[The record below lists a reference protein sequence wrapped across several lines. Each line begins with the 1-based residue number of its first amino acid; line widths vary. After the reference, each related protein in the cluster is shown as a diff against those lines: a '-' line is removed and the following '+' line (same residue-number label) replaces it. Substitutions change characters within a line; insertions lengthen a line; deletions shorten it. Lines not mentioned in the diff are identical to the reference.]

1 MLQEAWPG
9 SAETPLRLFWPKE
22 PSLQETPCLGSEQP
36 ARRPVQPRP
45 PGPLGPQKGAA
56 VCLPFRPSGIGLLL
70 LRPRH
75 LWHLWWR
82 GKGAGATLAGE
93 GPPGHAG
100 FHGGAGAV
108 LEAGGSRAWWV
119 MSHRVEPGDP
129 RPGTSV
135 CPCPNVLQK
144 ETPGR
149 GVLPALPPS
158 ASSLPAPSSL
168 VSAPRAPL
176 AGPSAQRQAHTA
188 AGPGLDRAAA
198 FSVLSWAFSE
208 LPMGPRTRRVRPSGR
223 GFLRVYRHS
232 TF

>member
-75 LWHLWWR
+75 LWHLWWH

-119 MSHRVEPGDP
+119 MSRRVEPGDP

-135 CPCPNVLQK
+135 CPCPDVLQK
-144 ETPGR
+144 ETPGGGR
-149 GVLPALPPS
+149 APRSAPLGVQPSRPFLSRLS
-158 ASSLPAPSSL
+158 ASCSAGRPLCPASGSHGCWPW
-168 VSAPRAPL
+168 P
-176 AGPSAQRQAHTA
+176 GPSR
-188 AGPGLDRAAA
+188 GL
-198 FSVLSWAFSE
+198 LSSQ
-208 LPMGPRTRRVRPSGR
+208 L
-223 GFLRVYRHS
+223 GFL
-232 TF
+232 